1 MRSVLVDEV
10 QAAVIL
16 GNDIS
21 AVMLADVVQFR
32 KLRKSGIGIAAWRV
46 KLLCRRQASPPRH
59 CCSRLPV
66 AAAAL
71 AWPGTRRV
79 LGIAAAIR
87 RRAFPGLRLEGLCL
101 SGPLIA
107 GAAEQR
113 RTALTAATA
122 HHRRG
127 VAAAGYAWIRLSCGA
142 GHVL

>member
-21 AVMLADVVQFR
+21 AVMLADVVQLR

-46 KLLCRRQASPPRH
+46 KLLCRRQASPPGH

-71 AWPGTRRV
+71 A
-79 LGIAAAIR
+79 
-87 RRAFPGLRLEGLCL
+87 
-101 SGPLIA
+101 
-107 GAAEQR
+107 
-113 RTALTAATA
+113 
-122 HHRRG
+122 
-127 VAAAGYAWIRLSCGA
+127 
-142 GHVL
+142 